1 MDRSQGKRP
10 IKSQP
15 APSPREPRSP
25 DPSSSSC
32 HRRFVYLPAGSQS
45 DVHRLHLVPGID
57 KCIVLCLAFTA
68 LSGLKQCRWD
78 GRNQRI
84 HKKGITYYLDGA
96 HTLESVQV
104 NNVLSSQIVDKIF
117 SWIKIRMW
125 HISGESSSRPEYL
138 CTCISFI
145 SAMHRVVQES
155 ISWGIKRAR
164 VIREV
169 LVHLYLNFMLKMQL
183 LYLG

>member
-25 DPSSSSC
+25 DPSSSC

-45 DVHRLHLVPGID
+45 DVHRLHLVPGIY
-57 KCIVLCLAFTA
+57 KSTVLCLAFTA
-68 LSGLKQCRWD
+68 VSGLKQCRWD

-104 NNVLSSQIVDKIF
+104 NNVLSSQIVDKIL
-117 SWIKIRMW
+117 SLIKIRMW

-138 CTCISFI
+138 CII

-155 ISWGIKRAR
+155 ISGGIKRAR

-183 LYLG
+183 LY

>member
-25 DPSSSSC
+25 DPSSSC

-45 DVHRLHLVPGID
+45 DVHRLHLVPGIY
-57 KCIVLCLAFTA
+57 KSTVLCLAFTA
-68 LSGLKQCRWD
+68 VSGLKQCRWD

-125 HISGESSSRPEYL
+125 HISGAWIFMYMY
-138 CTCISFI
+138 FI
-145 SAMHRVVQES
+145 YFSNA
-155 ISWGIKRAR
+155 
-164 VIREV
+164 
-169 LVHLYLNFMLKMQL
+169 
-183 LYLG
+183 